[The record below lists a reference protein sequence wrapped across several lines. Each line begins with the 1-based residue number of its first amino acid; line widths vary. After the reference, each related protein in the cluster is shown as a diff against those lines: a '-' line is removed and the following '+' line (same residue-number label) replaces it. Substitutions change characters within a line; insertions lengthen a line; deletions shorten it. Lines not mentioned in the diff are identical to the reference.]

1 MSERSKV
8 YVEILEQIRE
18 MMESDGLKT
27 GDKIPSERE
36 LAERLNAGRSSV
48 REALRAIE
56 LLGIIETRRGEGTFI
71 KEVGEHQ
78 LIDILATFL
87 LQDNKVKHDLIETK
101 YWLEQTCLELSFE
114 RVSVESMEDLKKRMN
129 NKQSDYDYFFEA
141 LFEENNNYLLYRI
154 WRVVAGY
161 SRTMKETH
169 SDDDKNLIEMFI
181 EAMISGKKDEALHLH
196 KQLYIRR
203 LQAENVE

>member
-18 MMESDGLKT
+18 MMEADGLKT

-48 REALRAIE
+48 REALRALE

-78 LIDILATFL
+78 LIDVLATFL
-87 LQDNKVKHDLIETK
+87 LQDHKAKDDLAETK
-101 YWLEQTCLELSFE
+101 YWLERTCLYLSLE
-114 RVSVESMEDLKKRMN
+114 RMTSSSLQTFQRRMT
-129 NKQSDYDYFFEA
+129 NKEEQYDY
-141 LFEENNNYLLYRI
+141 LFEVLFDVTDNHLLYRI
-154 WRVVAGY
+154 WRAVAGY
-161 SRTMKETH
+161 ARTMKDV
-169 SDDDKNLIEMFI
+169 SDCNDKERMEMLIEAI
-181 EAMISGKKDEALHLH
+181 ISGNKKQALHLH
-196 KQLYIRR
+196 EQFYR
-203 LQAENVE
+203 